1 MNNSIFYQQNSLL
14 KFFLAILGAFIAIF
28 LTIKLLLFLFI
39 VTFFYLYQDTKIIIK
54 WLQTSLK
61 IVPLFIS
68 IFIFGIIFKIDFFTQ
83 LTLSLRI
90 LFILFLSVYLT
101 SSTSIDF
108 FLQDT
113 AFVSHSVLLNKFR
126 FFGVATINF
135 LPIFWNEYKN
145 IEKTNILA
153 TISNSIS
160 NSFNKVNLVEK
171 ETIQKMNSYAK
182 TKFRIIP
189 NLYLTLL
196 IIIYTTTFWVN
207 FKI

>member
-1 MNNSIFYQQNSLL
+1 
-14 KFFLAILGAFIAIF
+14 
-28 LTIKLLLFLFI
+28 
-39 VTFFYLYQDTKIIIK
+39 
-54 WLQTSLK
+54 
-61 IVPLFIS
+61 
-68 IFIFGIIFKIDFFTQ
+68 
-83 LTLSLRI
+83 
-90 LFILFLSVYLT
+90 
-101 SSTSIDF
+101 
-108 FLQDT
+108 
-113 AFVSHSVLLNKFR
+113 
-126 FFGVATINF
+126 
-135 LPIFWNEYKN
+135 
-145 IEKTNILA
+145 LA